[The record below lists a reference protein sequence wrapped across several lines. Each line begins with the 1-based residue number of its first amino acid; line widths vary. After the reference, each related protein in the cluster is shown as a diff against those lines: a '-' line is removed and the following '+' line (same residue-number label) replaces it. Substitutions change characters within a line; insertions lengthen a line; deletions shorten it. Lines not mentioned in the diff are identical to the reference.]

1 MKKRFVMHSIRL
13 KISDKIYDNVLWWL
27 SRFSKDEVE
36 IIIEDSD
43 EQAFEENK
51 KYLSEELNEILEGSA
66 KFLTEDEAEYRLEK
80 MIKKNENRLF

>member
-1 MKKRFVMHSIRL
+1 MHSIRL

-80 MIKKNENRLF
+80 MIKKNENRL